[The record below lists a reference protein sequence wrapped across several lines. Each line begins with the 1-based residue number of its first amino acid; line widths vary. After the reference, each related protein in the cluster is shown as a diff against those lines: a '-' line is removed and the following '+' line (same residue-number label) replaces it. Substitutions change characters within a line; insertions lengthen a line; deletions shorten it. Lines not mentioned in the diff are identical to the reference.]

1 PVASPACVRCTTKA
15 ASRDGVPS
23 VLKVF
28 AMPPGIAP
36 GRAWNPNGT
45 PSEVQFPRRSCCS
58 PKNMKVGERYI
69 IAKQF
74 LTYQELFGLV
84 AAKGGHKPPKQMPL
98 SVAYAAA
105 WIGEHLAKLLRRKD
119 YLIRTDAVFLSVAFR
134 ELDSTKGS
142 QRSALETASVR
153 RDGER

>member
-1 PVASPACVRCTTKA
+1 LESQWDSKRSPISAKTLLLAEKY
-15 ASRDGVPS
+15 G
-23 VLKVF
+23 
-28 AMPPGIAP
+28 
-36 GRAWNPNGT
+36 
-45 PSEVQFPRRSCCS
+45 
-58 PKNMKVGERYI
+58 KVGERYI

-153 RDGER
+153 RDGERFHRLVR

>member
-1 PVASPACVRCTTKA
+1 MESQWDSKRSPISAKTLLLAEKY
-15 ASRDGVPS
+15 G
-23 VLKVF
+23 
-28 AMPPGIAP
+28 
-36 GRAWNPNGT
+36 
-45 PSEVQFPRRSCCS
+45 
-58 PKNMKVGERYI
+58 KVGERYI

-134 ELDSTKGS
+134 ELDSTK
-142 QRSALETASVR
+142 AR
-153 RDGER
+153 RDLHWKPRPFAETVSDSIAWFAERKKVAPIGFPPIFGRW